1 MGLTASG
8 KKATLESTDILQRNK
23 IGAFGC
29 LFTSAMNIGRDVNLR
44 ELRKHLPIPDIGPLD
59 FSVYTNTDNYFIY
72 GDFYKSGD
80 YWENDANMDESKVH
94 QLLLDITGID
104 FEVQRFVEGD
114 VNAKL
119 EELECS
125 TEEYY
130 VIGHYSGHFFNITGY
145 DSEQTPVFNFF
156 DVYIRGPDDDYQ
168 QRLINNGPDELYII
182 KRLNLND

>member
-8 KKATLESTDILQRNK
+8 KKATLESTYIFHRNK

-29 LFTSAMNIGRDVNLR
+29 LFTSTMNIARDVNLR
-44 ELRKHLPIPDIGPLD
+44 ELRKHMPIPDIGPLD

-72 GDFYKSGD
+72 SNFYQSGNC
-80 YWENDANMDESKVH
+80 WENDANMDESKVQ
-94 QLLLDITGID
+94 QLLLDITGVEFD
-104 FEVQRFVEGD
+104 VQKFEGS
-114 VNAKL
+114 VNEKL
-119 EELECS
+119 AELADS
-125 TEEYY
+125 SDEYY